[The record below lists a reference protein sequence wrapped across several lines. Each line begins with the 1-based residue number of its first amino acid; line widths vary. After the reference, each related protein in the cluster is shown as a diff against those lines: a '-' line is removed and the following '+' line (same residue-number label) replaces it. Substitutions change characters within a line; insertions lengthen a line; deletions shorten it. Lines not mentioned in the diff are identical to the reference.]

1 MRISITGRGL
11 DIPDEIIEYAEDKIG
26 RLERY
31 FSGIQSA
38 NVIISAQKSLRTCEV
53 TIHASGKII
62 RAENKGS
69 GFKES
74 IDIVAEKLER
84 QIRRYKEKF
93 ESRKK
98 DHPPHTPEP
107 LYVEEESYD
116 EPKIVRVKEIP
127 VKQMQYDEAIVQMEL
142 LSHDFFVF
150 YNAESGKVNILYRRK
165 DGDYGIL
172 EPKRA

>member
-1 MRISITGRGL
+1 MRIQITGRG
-11 DIPDEIIEYAEDKIG
+11 IEVPDDVASYAEDKFG
-26 RLERY
+26 KLDKY
-31 FSGIQSA
+31 FNGIQSA
-38 NVIISAQKSLRTCEV
+38 QVIFSSQKNNRSCEV

-69 GFKES
+69 EFKES

-93 ESRKK
+93 QTRKK
-98 DHPPHTPEP
+98 TASEIEP
-107 LYVEEESYD
+107 DVTVSEEVEYEE
-116 EPKIVRVKEIP
+116 PRIVRVKEVP
-127 VKQMQYDEAIVQMEL
+127 VKQMMYDEAIVQMEL

-150 YNAESGKVNILYRRK
+150 YNVESGKVNVLYKRK

-172 EPKRA
+172 EPVRA